1 MASTPSQSPHSE
13 YFFNFGDK
21 AGRASFI
28 IWHHLRHH
36 TYDLLASRA
45 GQTLPPLDLKGNMDK
60 DWLLRHST
68 RHSTHRR
75 ISGIITHNGGVGLN
89 TVNLEEPIQHADWLH
104 IHALEHAKLDSYYGL
119 P

>member
-1 MASTPSQSPHSE
+1 VASPGQSPHSE

-28 IWHHLRHH
+28 FWHHMRHH
-36 TYDLLASRA
+36 TYDLLSSRA
-45 GQTLPPLDLKGNMDK
+45 GATLPPLDLKGKMDK

-68 RHSTHRR
+68 RHRTLRK
-75 ISGIITHNGGVGLN
+75 IAGVTAADGIIGLN
-89 TVNLEEPIQHADWLH
+89 TVDLENRTQHADWLR
-104 IHALEHAKLDSYYGL
+104 IHALDHAKLDSYYGL